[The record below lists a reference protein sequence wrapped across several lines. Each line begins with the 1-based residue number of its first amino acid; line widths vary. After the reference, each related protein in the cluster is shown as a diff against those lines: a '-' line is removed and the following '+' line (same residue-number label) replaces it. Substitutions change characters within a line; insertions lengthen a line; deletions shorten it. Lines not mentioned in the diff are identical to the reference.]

1 MITTGSPDRRR
12 PLAVLSAIAVAASI
26 GLSTPGFGQTGTTD
40 RVGPPVRLLPQPGAN
55 RGPQPPAPEVQTLPA
70 PAVERGVPA
79 TTPGAGN
86 ATTVAP
92 APADVETAVPQG
104 IEVGA
109 LGAMDPSSIG
119 LLDSP
124 TDGSLGVG
132 MWTGTPRTVIEQL
145 LPKLPMATGSAVMHD
160 LARRLLL
167 TSAAVPSGTT
177 SGPSLLAIR
186 IERLAA
192 GGMLSE
198 VNQLL
203 RLASPKLNDPA
214 LARAR
219 MNGLLLSGDNAGAC
233 DVARGMIEADADAIW
248 QKVVAFCLALNGE
261 TARVELYAQ
270 LLRELGHE
278 DAAFYSLLSALTNQP
293 ASPVDSL
300 PSPLPLHLAM
310 LRAARQAIP
319 EDAVGEAEPMV
330 LRAIATSPN
339 ATTELR
345 LAAAERAAVQ
355 HALPVD
361 ALRQIYLGLRFTP
374 EDRANALA
382 RAEQLPGP
390 RSNALLLQVAQIESQ
405 PMGRATTIDAAQTA
419 GGKSGQAELA
429 ARVYLPL
436 LQDLEP
442 TVELSWF
449 ASAAGRA
456 AAAAGD
462 MATAFA
468 WLDSAQRHASLE
480 NEDAVRAVIALWP
493 LVQVG
498 DSERRL
504 PYSDDVRQNWWKAL
518 QAWEAPERFALAQ
531 RYYTL
536 LQALNYPLPEM
547 AWEALYDGP
556 LREAAPVAT
565 PALRFALSRASTEGR
580 VGETVL
586 LALLALGPGGPDRA
600 GAVTLG
606 DVVSALSNVGLSAD
620 AHAVAREAM
629 LAARR

>member
-1 MITTGSPDRRR
+1 MS
-12 PLAVLSAIAVAASI
+12 LSA
-26 GLSTPGFGQTGTTD
+26 PGYGQTGTTD

-55 RGPQPPAPEVQTLPA
+55 RSQQPPAPEVQTLPA
-70 PAVERGVPA
+70 PAVEPA
-79 TTPGAGN
+79 
-86 ATTVAP
+86 AP
-92 APADVETAVPQG
+92 APVPGASDAATAAPAPTDVETTVPQG

-261 TARVELYAQ
+261 TAKVELYAQ

-278 DAAFYSLLSALTNQP
+278 DAAFYNLISALTNQP
-293 ASPVDSL
+293 ASPVGSL

-319 EDAVGEAEPMV
+319 DDAVSEAQPMV
-330 LRAIATSPN
+330 LRSIATSPN
-339 ATTELR
+339 APTQLR
-345 LAAAERAAVQ
+345 LEAAERAAVQ

-382 RAEQLPGP
+382 RAKQLPGP
-390 RSNALLLQVAQIESQ
+390 QSNALLLQVAQIESQ
-405 PMGRATTIDAAQTA
+405 PMGRARTIDAAQTA

-429 ARVYLPL
+429 AQVYLPL

-442 TVELSWF
+442 SVELSWF

-456 AAAAGD
+456 TAAAGD
-462 MATAFA
+462 MASAFA

-480 NEDAVRAVIALWP
+480 NADAVRAVIALWP
-493 LVQVG
+493 VVQVG
-498 DSERRL
+498 DPERRL
-504 PYSDDVRQNWWKAL
+504 PYSDEVRQNWWKAL

-536 LQALNYPLPEM
+536 LQALNYPLPEV
-547 AWEALYDGP
+547 AWEALYEGP
-556 LREAAPVAT
+556 LRETAPVAT

-586 LALLALGPGGPDRA
+586 LALLALGPGGPAKA

-606 DVVSALSNVGLSAD
+606 DVVSALSNVGLSDD

-629 LAARR
+629 LAQRR

>member
-1 MITTGSPDRRR
+1 M
-12 PLAVLSAIAVAASI
+12 

-55 RGPQPPAPEVQTLPA
+55 RTRQAPAPEVQTLPA
-70 PAVERGVPA
+70 PSVERA
-79 TTPGAGN
+79 APGADAA
-86 ATTVAP
+86 ATPAP
-92 APADVETAVPQG
+92 APSDVETAVPQG

-119 LLDSP
+119 LLDGP
-124 TDGSLGVG
+124 TDGGLGVG
-132 MWTGTPRTVIEQL
+132 MWVGTPRTVIAQL

-167 TSAAVPSGTT
+167 TSAAVPSGATD
-177 SGPSLLAIR
+177 GPSLLAIR

-203 RLASPKLNDPA
+203 RLASPKLNDPQ

-233 DVARGMIEADADAIW
+233 DIARGMIEADADAIW

-261 TARVELYAQ
+261 TAKVELYAQ

-278 DAAFYSLLSALTNQP
+278 DAPFYNLLSALTNQP

-300 PSPLPLHLAM
+300 PAPLPLHLAM

-319 EDAVGEAEPMV
+319 EDAVSNAQPMV

-339 ATTELR
+339 ATTQLR
-345 LAAAERAAVQ
+345 LEAAERAAAR

-382 RAEQLPGP
+382 RAKQLPGP
-390 RSNALLLQVAQIESQ
+390 QSNALLLQVAQIESQ
-405 PMGRATTIDAAQTA
+405 ALGRARTIDAAQAA
-419 GGKSGQAELA
+419 GGKSDQAELA

-436 LQDLEP
+436 LRDLEP

-449 ASAAGRA
+449 AAAAGNA

-462 MATAFA
+462 MAVAFA

-480 NEDAVRAVIALWP
+480 NADAVRAVIALWP
-493 LVQVG
+493 VVQIG
-498 DSERRL
+498 DAERRL
-504 PYSDDVRQNWWKAL
+504 PYSDEVRQNWWKAL

-531 RYYTL
+531 RYYSL
-536 LQALNYPLPEM
+536 LQALNYPLPET

-556 LREAAPVAT
+556 LRETAPVAT
-565 PALRFALSRASTEGR
+565 PALRFALSRASAEGR
-580 VGETVL
+580 IGEAVL
-586 LALLALGPGGPDRA
+586 LALLALGPGGPAQA
-600 GAVTLG
+600 GALTLG
-606 DVVSALSNVGLSAD
+606 DVVSALSDVGLTAD

-629 LAARR
+629 LARRR

>member
-1 MITTGSPDRRR
+1 MITTGSRNRRR
-12 PLAVLSAIAVAASI
+12 QLGAVAAVLI
-26 GLSTPGFGQTGTTD
+26 IAGAGMAMPAVGQTGTTD
-40 RVGPPVRLLPQPGAN
+40 RVGPPVRLLPQPGVS
-55 RGPQPPAPEVQTLPA
+55 RGQQPPAPEVQQLPA
-70 PAVERGVPA
+70 PSDQGAAPRTLPDVSE
-79 TTPGAGN
+79 TTTA
-86 ATTVAP
+86 AP
-92 APADVETAVPQG
+92 APADAAPAVPQG

-124 TDGSLGVG
+124 AQGGLGVG
-132 MWTGTPRTVIEQL
+132 MWAGTPRPVIERL

-167 TSAAVPSGTT
+167 TSAALPSGSPT
-177 SGPSLLAIR
+177 GPSLLAVR

-203 RLASPKLNDPA
+203 RLASPSLNDPQ
-214 LARAR
+214 LAQAR

-233 DVARGMIEADADAIW
+233 DIARDMIEADADAIW

-261 TARVELYAQ
+261 TAKVELYAQ

-278 DAAFYSLLSALTNQP
+278 DQAFDRLLSALTDQP
-293 ASPVDSL
+293 GPPVDSL

-319 EDAVGEAEPMV
+319 ADAVENAEPLV
-330 LRAIATSPN
+330 QRAIATSPN

-345 LAAAERAAVQ
+345 LEAAERAAAR

-374 EDRANALA
+374 EERANALA
-382 RAEQLPGP
+382 RAEQEPGP
-390 RSNALLLQVAQIESQ
+390 RSNALLLQAAQIEAQ
-405 PMGRATTIDAAQTA
+405 AIGRARTIDAAQTA
-419 GGKSGQAELA
+419 GGRNGHAELA
-429 ARVYLPL
+429 ARVYQPL
-436 LQDLEP
+436 LRELQP
-442 TVELSWF
+442 SIELSWF
-449 ASAAGRA
+449 AAAAGRG

-468 WLDSAQRHASLE
+468 WLDSAQQHASLE
-480 NEDAVRAVIALWP
+480 NPHAVRAVIALWP
-493 LVQVG
+493 VVQIG
-498 DSERRL
+498 DPDRRL
-504 PYSDDVRQNWWKAL
+504 PYSDEVRQNWWKAL
-518 QAWEAPERFALAQ
+518 QAWEAPQRFALAQ
-531 RYYTL
+531 RYYSL
-536 LQALNYPLPEM
+536 LQALDYPLPQA

-556 LREAAPVAT
+556 LTETAPVAT
-565 PALRFALSRASTEGR
+565 PAVRVALSRASAEGR
-580 VGETVL
+580 VGEAVL
-586 LALLALGPGGPDRA
+586 LALLALGGGGPAQA

-606 DVVSALSNVGLSAD
+606 DVVSALADVGLTAD

-629 LAARR
+629 LARRR